1 MSEEC
6 LELQQEEAEVLT
18 SIYDGDPAFVTVK
31 AGEKYQYKLGDTEA
45 ETGLVTKQQD
55 FFSSTFTTEGVFVRQ
70 EKNVSHTYSD
80 QTQSNTAGKHALLVE
95 FEWVAEYPNVLP
107 KINLDIFFNRD
118 ISPAIK
124 QSVISAVKE
133 EAEQYLGM
141 SMTFSLVEYLKE
153 NFDTL
158 MADQAS
164 IYTQMLP
171 IPTQVKITGFR
182 KS

>member
-1 MSEEC
+1 M
-6 LELQQEEAEVLT
+6 
-18 SIYDGDPAFVTVK
+18 
-31 AGEKYQYKLGDTEA
+31 
-45 ETGLVTKQQD
+45 
-55 FFSSTFTTEGVFVRQ
+55 
-70 EKNVSHTYSD
+70 
-80 QTQSNTAGKHALLVE
+80 
-95 FEWVAEYPNVLP
+95 AEYPHVLP

-158 MADQAS
+158 MADQVS
-164 IYTQMLP
+164 IYSQMLP
-171 IPTQVKITGFR
+171 TQFKITGFR

>member
-1 MSEEC
+1 MSVKC
-6 LELQQEEAEVLT
+6 T
-18 SIYDGDPAFVTVK
+18 ST
-31 AGEKYQYKLGDTEA
+31 EKCI
-45 ETGLVTKQQD
+45 
-55 FFSSTFTTEGVFVRQ
+55 
-70 EKNVSHTYSD
+70 TYSD
-80 QTQSNTAGKHALLVE
+80 QTWSDTAGKHALLVE

-124 QSVISAVKE
+124 ESVISAVNE

-158 MADQAS
+158 MADQVSTLSCLLTGARPD
-164 IYTQMLP
+164 T
-171 IPTQVKITGFR
+171 PTEW
-182 KS
+182 